1 MSQPRETSS
10 ACPAIPRIAVIGGGI
25 AGLAAAHRVVELA
38 RAHRTEVDLRL
49 FEAGPRLGGSIAT
62 ERTDGFVI
70 EAGPDSFLSEKPWAL
85 ALCERLGVTD
95 RLVGTREEFRRTYVV
110 RRGRLY
116 PLPDGFLLLAP
127 TRLWPLAT
135 SGLFSWHGKL
145 RMACDLILPRGTPQA
160 DESLRSFVTRRLGRE
175 ALERVAQPLVGGIY
189 TADADTLSL
198 AATMP
203 RFLEMERKHR
213 SIILAMWRAQRRGA
227 PGAGPKGG
235 GSGARWSLFVSFDT
249 GMQALVDLLAE
260 RLPAD
265 ALLVGTPARRLV
277 RHPDGRWRINDDFDC
292 DAVVIAAPAYTAGR
306 LLAPLDATLGQELD
320 GIAYASSA
328 TLTLAYRRADIPRP
342 LDSFG
347 FVVPLIEGSG
357 MVACTFSS
365 LKYPGRAPAEFVL
378 LRTFVGGAAQKEI
391 FAQDDATIKASVRSN
406 LRTLLGISA
415 EPALTRLHRHKD
427 AMPQYHVGHLDRIG
441 RIQERLRAL
450 PGLYVAGSAY
460 RGVGVPDCIHTGEQA
475 AEAALKHVTAGAPTS
490 SAS

>member
-1 MSQPRETSS
+1 MWRKTETTDMPPS
-10 ACPAIPRIAVIGGGI
+10 PPTIAVVGAGI
-25 AGLAAAHRVVELA
+25 AGLAAAHRIVELSH
-38 RAHRTEVDLRL
+38 AHHTPVDVKL

-85 ALCERLGVTD
+85 ALCERLGVTN

-127 TRLWPLAT
+127 TRLWPLAV
-135 SGLFSWHGKL
+135 SGLFSWPGKL
-145 RMACDLILPRGTPQA
+145 RMALDLVLPRGTPCT

-213 SIILAMWRAQRRGA
+213 SIILAMWRQQRRA
-227 PGAGPKGG
+227 NPAART
-235 GSGARWSLFVSFDT
+235 GSGARWSLFVSFDN
-249 GMQALVDLLAE
+249 GMQTLVDLLAE
-260 RLPAD
+260 RIPTGSIFLQTPLFGLARLPD
-265 ALLVGTPARRLV
+265 
-277 RHPDGRWRINDDFDC
+277 HRWRLNANVEC
-292 DAVVIAAPAYTAGR
+292 DAVVLATPAHTSSRLVAPVD
-306 LLAPLDATLGQELD
+306 PDLGQELG

-347 FVVPLIEGSG
+347 FVVPLIEGNG

-365 LKYPGRAPAEFVL
+365 LKYPGRAPEDFVL
-378 LRTFVGGAAQKEI
+378 LRTFVGGAAQQHVFER
-391 FAQDDATIKASVRSN
+391 DDQLIETNVRRE
-406 LRTLLGISA
+406 LRTLLGITA
-415 EPALTRLHRHKD
+415 EPVLRRLHRHKD
-427 AMPQYHVGHLDRIG
+427 AMPQYYVGHLDRIA
-441 RIQERLRAL
+441 RIEAGLAQL
-450 PGLYVAGSAY
+450 PGLFVAGSAY
-460 RGVGVPDCIHTGEQA
+460 RGVGVPDCVHTGEMA
-475 AEAALKHVTAGAPTS
+475 AEAAFHHVAGSRLALLGTT
-490 SAS
+490 